1 MTGAVIIIITCLSC
15 ASPNYQSAEFVFTR
29 YINDVGWNNGV
40 AWILGLLQSR
50 SPLYMAQRGNA
61 NTRFLRFDRLRCR
74 LAHGRG
80 NAQSPF
86 ECSQDNG
93 RCRPN
98 WCFLI
103 FHLPH
108 LPTFQYAGCRSCQ
121 LQPRRSPLGN
131 NVSSNLKSCRCRLS
145 SGRSYHTPKDLA
157 DNQVIP
163 IVAMAFTAQAIMT
176 ASSRMSYAFARDRG
190 LPFSRYFA
198 MMHKSGVPINA
209 VLLSTVCVIVFGC
222 IYLGSSSALNA
233 ILSSSVVFLNISY
246 SIPSTSIPSR
256 LVDCR

>member
-1 MTGAVIIIITCLSC
+1 MTGYDAVSHMVEEMPNPHLNAPKTMVAAVLIG
-15 ASPNYQSAEFVFTR
+15 ASSSF
-29 YINDVGWNNGV
+29 I
-40 AWILGLLQSR
+40 
-50 SPLYMAQRGNA
+50 
-61 NTRFLRFDRLRCR
+61 
-74 LAHGRG
+74 
-80 NAQSPF
+80 
-86 ECSQDNG
+86 
-93 RCRPN
+93 
-98 WCFLI
+98 FLI
-103 FHLPH
+103 CLLFSMQDVDLVNSSPAGA
-108 LPTFQYAGCRSCQ
+108 LLETMYQATSSRAGAVCLQVCPTS
-121 LQPRRSPLGN
+121 PRGD
-131 NVSSNLKSCRCRLS
+131 
-145 SGRSYHTPKDLA
+145 GA

-246 SIPSTSIPSR
+246 SIPSKSIPSH
-256 LVDCR
+256 LISCR

>member
-1 MTGAVIIIITCLSC
+1 MVWLGSSDCSRVSH
-15 ASPNYQSAEFVFTR
+15 QSTS
-29 YINDVGWNNGV
+29 GCT
-40 AWILGLLQSR
+40 
-50 SPLYMAQRGNA
+50 A
-61 NTRFLRFDRLRCR
+61 NIRFLRFDRLRCG

-80 NAQSPF
+80 NAESPPKRAK
-86 ECSQDNG
+86 DHG
-93 RCRPN
+93 RCRPH

-108 LPTFQYAGCRSCQ
+108 LPAFQYARCRPCQ
-121 LQPRRSPLGN
+121 LQPRRSTLGN
-131 NVSSNLKSCRCRLS
+131 DVSSHFKSCRCRLS
-145 SGRSYHTPKDLA
+145 TGTSYHIPEGVA
-157 DNQVIP
+157 DHQVIP

-198 MMHKSGVPINA
+198 MMHKSGVPVNA

-246 SIPSTSIPSR
+246 SIPSKSIPSH
-256 LVDCR
+256 LVVCR

>member
-15 ASPNYQSAEFVFTR
+15 ASPNFQSAEFVFTR

-40 AWILGLLQSR
+40 AWILGLLQSK
-50 SPLYMAQRGNA
+50 SPLFLQMSIAKV
-61 NTRFLRFDRLRCR
+61 RFLWFDRLRCR

-80 NAQSPF
+80 NAQSPPKR
-86 ECSQDNG
+86 SQDNG
-93 RCRPN
+93 GCRPH
-98 WCFLI
+98 WCFVI
-103 FHLPH
+103 IHLPH
-108 LPTFQYAGCRSCQ
+108 LPAFQYAGCRPCQ
-121 LQPRRSPLGN
+121 LQPRRSTVGN
-131 NVSSNLKSCRCRLS
+131 DVSSHFKSCRCRLS
-145 SGRSYHTPKDLA
+145 SGKSYHTPKDVA

-198 MMHKSGVPINA
+198 MMHKSGVPVNA

-246 SIPSTSIPSR
+246 SIPSKSILFHVGER
-256 LVDCR
+256 C